1 MYIPI
6 SLAIIKFMHYR
17 CINLFLRDY
26 VLGCYMFEV
35 DILKSIEKGD
45 QLEKK

>member
-1 MYIPI
+1 
-6 SLAIIKFMHYR
+6 MHYR
-17 CINLFLRDY
+17 CISLFLRDY

>member
-1 MYIPI
+1 MY
-6 SLAIIKFMHYR
+6 YR

-26 VLGCYMFEV
+26 FLGWNMLEV